1 MSDWWFKGAFLV
13 LVLVLAAWLVWNF
26 SAVIG
31 RVFVFFP
38 DRKVTRTPAQ
48 VGLGYRDLRI
58 KTPDGEH
65 LHGWLVVATS
75 AAPLL
80 IFCHGNAGNIGDR
93 VDNVASLEKAGISVL
108 IFDYRGYGKSSG
120 HPSEEGIYTDAL
132 ATYHYAV
139 EVLGYSPDGV
149 VLFGRSL
156 GAAVAAD
163 LALRVPVAG
172 IILESAFTN
181 LNDMAWVH
189 YPFIPGKFLVKGK
202 FDLLEKMKRIKAPIL
217 VVHGERDEIVP
228 LWMGEKIFE
237 TAGGPKGFYKIPG
250 ADHND
255 TEMVG
260 GQAYIKRFRAFVYK
274 VTGRGGLRLAHQPFC
289 FF

>member
-1 MSDWWFKGAFLV
+1 MSDWWFKGTV
-13 LVLVLAAWLVWNF
+13 LVLLLALVVWMAWNF
-26 SAVIG
+26 STVID
-31 RVFVFFP
+31 RAFVFFP
-38 DRKVTRTPAQ
+38 DRRVTRTPAQ
-48 VGLGYRDLRI
+48 VGLGYRDLWI

-93 VDNVASLEKAGISVL
+93 VGNVASLEKAGISVL

-181 LNDMAWVH
+181 LKDLAWVH
-189 YPFIPGKFLVKGK
+189 YPFIPGKFLVKHK
-202 FDLLEKMKRIKAPIL
+202 FNVLEVVRGIEAPLL
-217 VVHGERDEIVP
+217 VVHGDQDGLVP
-228 LWMGEKIFE
+228 MRLGKKVYQAAPGAKE
-237 TAGGPKGFYKIPG
+237 FYVIPG
-250 ADHND
+250 AGHND
-255 TEMVG
+255 TELVG
-260 GQAYIKRFRAFVYK
+260 GEAYILRLRSFVYE
-274 VTGRGGLRLAHQPFC
+274 VTGRKG
-289 FF
+289 